1 MGESLGSPII
11 LLVPNL
17 NIPCLPGTHEFNID
31 IEHTTSPTHFLMSSE
46 NVKHIVLVL
55 SGKGGV
61 GKSSITTQLALSLTL
76 AGHSVGIL
84 DIDLTG
90 PSIPRLLGLESSKI
104 TQAPGGWVPVEVHP
118 SQILPRIPSQQQP
131 HANQTGISNGDDAES
146 VNRANT
152 LLPIT
157 ETQSDTQRKIGSLY
171 AISLALLLPSRSSA
185 VVWRGPKKTAM
196 VRQFLTDV
204 LWPPLDYLLIDT
216 PPGTSDEHI
225 SLAETL
231 LTKTLPHQLSGAVIV
246 TTPQA
251 VAVSD
256 VKKEINFCRKVG
268 IELLGVV
275 ENMSGFVCECCG
287 GRANLFGKGGGEVM
301 SGDFGVRFLGGV
313 PVDMAWGGLVEE
325 GRRPVYGEV
334 RNNGDDEEVDVNGES
349 RWDGEDVARD
359 EGLLVDKYRSCA
371 LCGVFAGITRQ
382 LVDIVEGRGSEAG

>member
-1 MGESLGSPII
+1 
-11 LLVPNL
+11 
-17 NIPCLPGTHEFNID
+17 
-31 IEHTTSPTHFLMSSE
+31 MSSE

-61 GKSSITTQLALSLTL
+61 GKSSITTQLALSLNL

-104 TQAPGGWVPVEVHP
+104 TQAPGGWIPVEVHS
-118 SQILPRIPSQQQP
+118 SQILPQYPSQQQP
-131 HANQTGISNGDDAES
+131 HASQSALSNGNAES
-146 VNRANT
+146 INGANT
-152 LLPIT
+152 LSPVT
-157 ETQSDTQRKIGSLY
+157 KPQFDTQREIGSLY

-268 IELLGVV
+268 IEVLGVV

-287 GRANLFGKGGGEVM
+287 EKANLFGKGGGEVM

-313 PVDMAWGGLVEE
+313 PVDMAWGVLVEE

-334 RNNGDDEEVDVNGES
+334 RNNGDDGEEVDGE
-349 RWDGEDVARD
+349 RRGERDGARD

-371 LCGVFAGITRQ
+371 LCGVFDVITRQ
-382 LVDIVEGRGSEAG
+382 LVDIVEGRGSGDG